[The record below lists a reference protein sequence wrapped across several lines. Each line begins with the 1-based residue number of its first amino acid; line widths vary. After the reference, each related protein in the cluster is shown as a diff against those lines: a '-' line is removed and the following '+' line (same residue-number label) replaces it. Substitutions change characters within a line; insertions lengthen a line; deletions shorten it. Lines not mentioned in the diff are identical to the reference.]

1 MRYHISGGCVQSGSH
16 MKNMDEITYKRE
28 LNHSYMVIKC
38 QDMELP
44 DKYAYRILMH
54 NHIGK
59 LLDCSL
65 RRMDQEMFLYYDITS
80 RQPLERL
87 YEGKKL
93 GMEEL
98 GQIIRAI
105 AAMQED
111 LEEYLLDEQG
121 LMLYV
126 GMIFANVETEELY
139 FCFYPGIRE
148 HGSRY
153 AELADFF
160 LEHVDHG
167 EEHAVST
174 AYQFYRMSKADYFVI
189 SAILPFLEKETAEW
203 KKENCG
209 QQWNWDAQQVGAV
222 PAQELKETE
231 NTEEPEAPKK
241 RRSWLLRMFGQ
252 KRAAKQPDRKE
263 EFWPDTV
270 WDSYEGQ
277 MNLSGSQETVYLTD
291 LDRMNNGKNVCYR
304 LRETDGDK
312 EFLLDDLP
320 LTVGKLKGKVSVVLS
335 DPSVSRMHARFENG
349 REGICIC
356 DLNSRNG
363 TMVNGKRLS
372 PNEVMPIQSGDVI
385 RFGRVSFRCERV

>member
-1 MRYHISGGCVQSGSH
+1 
-16 MKNMDEITYKRE
+16 MKNTDEITYKRE

-38 QDMELP
+38 QDTELP
-44 DKYAYRILMH
+44 DKYVYRILTR
-54 NHIGK
+54 NHIGG

-65 RRMDQEMFLYYDITS
+65 RRMDQEVFLYYDITS

-121 LMLYV
+121 LMLDT

-139 FCFYPGIRE
+139 FCFYPGTRE
-148 HGSRY
+148 GGGRY

-160 LEHVDHG
+160 LEHVDHR
-167 EEHAVST
+167 EEHAVNT

-203 KKENCG
+203 KKASSG
-209 QQWNWDAQQVGAV
+209 QQWDWEAEEAEAV
-222 PAQELKETE
+222 PMHEPKEAE
-231 NTEEPEAPKK
+231 KTEEPEVSKKK
-241 RRSWLLRMFGQ
+241 RSWFWRMFGR
-252 KRAAKQPDRKE
+252 KKAVKQPERKE
-263 EFWPDTV
+263 DAWPDTV

-277 MNLSGSQETVYLTD
+277 MNFSGSQETVYLTD
-291 LDRMNNGKNVCYR
+291 LDRVENGKGVCYR
-304 LRETDGDK
+304 LRETDGDQ
-312 EFLLDDLP
+312 EFLLEDLP

-335 DPSVSRMHARFENG
+335 EPSVSRMHARFESG
-349 REGICIC
+349 QDGICVS

-372 PNEVMPIQSGDVI
+372 PNDAEPIQNGDVI